1 MTFRTKLIIS
11 VILLI
16 GLIGGGV
23 AYKRRQ
29 TNQGKSDQKASRED
43 PDSVSSQRKK
53 MSRQSRALTTFTNQL
68 RTIMEWRATQ
78 EASTPS
84 TWRST
89 TQSLVSKFKQ
99 VPVDDLDEDIAS
111 AWQNMQ
117 THFETLSTQSS
128 PDPDLLVRGKSSAE
142 KLNALLAAQGYA
154 TLRF

>member
-53 MSRQSRALTTFTNQL
+53 MSRQSRALIAFTNDV
-68 RTIMEWRATQ
+68 RAIMEWRATQ
-78 EASTPS
+78 DASTPD
-84 TWRST
+84 TWRAT
-89 TQSLVSKFKQ
+89 IQTLVSKFEQ
-99 VPVDDLDEDIAS
+99 VPVEDLQKDIAF
-111 AWQNMQ
+111 AWQEMQ
-117 THFETLSTQSS
+117 SHFEALSEQSS
-128 PDPDLLVRGKSSAE
+128 PDPDLLIKGKASAE
-142 KLNALLAAQGYA
+142 KLNALLEAQGYN